1 MLSRVIAA
9 GAISLSLLAVGA
21 PVAAADEPNCTA
33 ADLAG
38 VMAGVRASTS
48 AYLFTHPDVN
58 AFFTSLKGQSNEQ
71 MAESVKVYLED
82 KPQIRAELT
91 GIRQPAIDFRNRCG
105 G

>member
-1 MLSRVIAA
+1 MFSRVIAA
-9 GAISLSLLAVGA
+9 GAISLSLLTVGA
-21 PVAAADEPNCTA
+21 PVAAAEEPNCTS

-38 VMAGVRASTS
+38 VMAGVRAATS

-58 AFFTSLKGQSNEQ
+58 AFFTSLKGQSNDE
-71 MAESVKVYLED
+71 MAESVRVYLQD

-105 G
+105 

>member
-9 GAISLSLLAVGA
+9 GAISLSLLVVGA
-21 PVAAADEPNCTA
+21 PVAVADEPNCTA

-38 VMAGVRASTS
+38 VMAGVRAATS

-58 AFFTSLKGQSNEQ
+58 AFFTSLKGQSNDE
-71 MAESVKVYLED
+71 MAESVRVYLQD

-91 GIRQPAIDFRNRCG
+91 GVRQPAIDFRNRCG

>member
-1 MLSRVIAA
+1 MFTRMMAA

-21 PVAAADEPNCTA
+21 PTAAAEGPNCTA

-38 VMAGVRASTS
+38 VMAGVRAATS

-58 AFFTSLKGQSNEQ
+58 DFFTSLKGQSNEQ
-71 MAESVKVYLED
+71 MADSVRVYLED

-91 GIRQPAIDFRNRCG
+91 GIRQPAIDFRARCG